1 MLSKGKYSQNENC
14 DRRSLDVASPN
25 ALNGSHV
32 RSFARLHHPTSSCRF
47 KMEAM
52 NEREME
58 PQPKERIAYTMAL
71 RGSGS

>member
-1 MLSKGKYSQNENC
+1 MPSEGECSQNEDG
-14 DRRSLDVASPN
+14 DRGSLNVASPN
-25 ALNGSHV
+25 AINGGQV
-32 RSFARLHHPTSSCRF
+32 RSFARLHHPASSGRV
-47 KMEAM
+47 KMETV